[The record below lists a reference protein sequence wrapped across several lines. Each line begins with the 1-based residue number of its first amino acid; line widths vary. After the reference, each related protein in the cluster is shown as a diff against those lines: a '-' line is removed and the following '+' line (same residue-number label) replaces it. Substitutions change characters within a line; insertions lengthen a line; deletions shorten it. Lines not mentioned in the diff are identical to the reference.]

1 MSKIDGFVETLIKST
16 EVGKIQWTVEDADRS
31 NYIAKEYL
39 YVGDEFLYADVY
51 GSKVCLIKFGG
62 TQEKVV
68 IVLFSKTLN
77 DKKPASI
84 LEENEIDKPHR
95 FWTLY
100 KLAERNAT
108 GADEIISNIMS
119 KLNDND
125 LPF

>member
-16 EVGKIQWTVEDADRS
+16 EAGKIQWTIEEGDKS
-31 NYIAKEYL
+31 NFIEEEYL
-39 YVGDEFLYADVY
+39 YPGDEFVYSDVY

-62 TQEKVV
+62 TQERVI

-84 LEENEIDKPHR
+84 IEENDIDKPHR
-95 FWTLY
+95 LWTLY

-119 KLNDND
+119 KLNDD